1 MAARALTPDTTRTRL
16 HRANEAVASRGA
28 NEVVASRGGGAATAS
43 RGNGTI
49 VAADPLESAAEA
61 GLRYVTD
68 QKPGIRR
75 RRSGKGFRYVRP
87 DGTAVRD
94 EPTLHRIASL
104 VIPPAWTDVWITTDP
119 RGHLQATGR
128 DVKGRK
134 QYRYHPRWRAVRDE
148 TKYEQMLAFGA
159 ALPTIRARVDA
170 DLRRPGLPR
179 EKVLATVVRLL
190 EATLIRVGNEEYAR
204 ENRSYGLTTLRN
216 RHVDVHGTELR
227 FEFRGKSG
235 KEHRVSVRDR
245 RLARVVC
252 RLQELPGQEIFQYVD
267 EDGTRHTLDSD
278 DVNAYLREIAGLEL
292 SAKDFRTWA
301 GTVLC
306 AVALRE
312 VEATASEAEAKRNV
326 AQVVKSVAQQLG
338 NTPAV
343 CRACYVHPT
352 VIEAYFESH
361 DREPLAKALDG
372 RLTSAAEHGDE
383 GLSGDEAAVMRLIRR
398 RLGG

>member
-1 MAARALTPDTTRTRL
+1 MAARAPTFNISTTASHET
-16 HRANEAVASRGA
+16 NGDGVAS
-28 NEVVASRGGGAATAS
+28 
-43 RGNGTI
+43 
-49 VAADPLESAAEA
+49 DPLESAIEA

-75 RRSGKGFRYVRP
+75 HRSGKGFRYVRP
-87 DGTAVRD
+87 DGTSVRD
-94 EPTLHRIASL
+94 EPTLRRIKSL

-119 RGHLQATGR
+119 RGHLQVTGR

-148 TKYEQMLAFGA
+148 TKYERMLAFGA

-170 DLRRPGLPR
+170 DLARPGLPR

-235 KEHRVSVRDR
+235 KDHQVSVRDR
-245 RLARVVC
+245 RLAGVIR
-252 RLQELPGQEIFQYVD
+252 RLQELPGQEIFQYVNG
-267 EDGTRHTLDSD
+267 DGSRHTVDSD
-278 DVNAYLREIAGLEL
+278 DVNAYLREIAGLDF

-306 AVALRE
+306 AVALRNLE
-312 VEATASEAEAKRNV
+312 GCSSETEAKRNV
-326 AQVVKSVAQQLG
+326 AQVIKTVAQQLG

-343 CRACYVHPT
+343 CRSCYVHPA
-352 VIEAYFESH
+352 VIEAYFESY
-361 DREPLAKALDG
+361 DRAPLAKALG
-372 RLTSAAEHGDE
+372 QRLKATAENGDQN
-383 GLSGDEAAVMRLIRR
+383 LADDEAAVMRLLRR
-398 RLGG
+398 RLGA

>member
-1 MAARALTPDTTRTRL
+1 MAAHAPALDTSHTTAN
-16 HRANEAVASRGA
+16 RANGAV
-28 NEVVASRGGGAATAS
+28 VTP
-43 RGNGTI
+43 
-49 VAADPLESAAEA
+49 DPLESAAEA

-68 QKPGIRR
+68 EKPGIRR
-75 RRSGKGFRYVRP
+75 LRAGTGFRYVRP
-87 DGTAVRD
+87 DGSAVRD
-94 EPTLHRIASL
+94 EPTLHRIKSL

-128 DVKGRK
+128 DAKGRK

-148 TKYEQMLAFGA
+148 TKYERMLAFGA
-159 ALPTIRARVDA
+159 ALPTIRERVDA
-170 DLRRPGLPR
+170 DLARPGLPR

-216 RHVDVHGTELR
+216 RHVDVNGPALQ

-245 RLARVVC
+245 RLAAVMR
-252 RLQELPGQEIFQYVD
+252 RLQELPGQEIFQYLD
-267 EDGTRHTLDSD
+267 EDGVRHPVDSD
-278 DVNAYLREIAGLEL
+278 DVNAYLREIAGLDL

-301 GTVLC
+301 GTILC

-312 VEATASEAEAKRNV
+312 VEASASEAEAKRNV
-326 AQVVKSVAQQLG
+326 AQVVKAVAQQLG

-343 CRACYVHPT
+343 CRACYVHPA
-352 VIEAYFESH
+352 VIDAYFESH
-361 DREPLAKALDG
+361 DRAPLAEALG
-372 RLTSAAEHGDE
+372 ERLKSEAENGDAA
-383 GLSGDEAAVMRLIRR
+383 LSDDEAAVMRLLRR
-398 RLGG
+398 RLRA

>member
-1 MAARALTPDTTRTRL
+1 MAARAPALDTTNST
-16 HRANEAVASRGA
+16 AYATNGAGVASDP
-28 NEVVASRGGGAATAS
+28 VDSAT
-43 RGNGTI
+43 
-49 VAADPLESAAEA
+49 EA

-87 DGTAVRD
+87 DGTAVQD
-94 EPTLHRIASL
+94 EPTLRRIRSL

-128 DVKGRK
+128 DAKGRK

-148 TKYEQMLAFGA
+148 TKYERMLAFGA
-159 ALPTIRARVDA
+159 ALPTIRARVEE
-170 DLRRPGLPR
+170 DLARPGLPR

-216 RHVDVHGTELR
+216 RHVDVNGTELR

-235 KEHRVSVRDR
+235 KQHQVSVRDR
-245 RLARVVC
+245 RVAGVMR
-252 RLQELPGQEIFQYVD
+252 RLQELPGQEVFQYVNG
-267 EDGTRHTLDSD
+267 DGSRHTVDSD
-278 DVNAYLREIAGLEL
+278 DVNAYLREVSGLEL

-306 AVALRE
+306 AVALRKL
-312 VEATASEAEAKRNV
+312 EACSSETEAKRNV
-326 AQVVKSVAQQLG
+326 AEVVKAVAQQLG

-343 CRACYVHPT
+343 CRACYVHPA
-352 VIEAYFESH
+352 VIETYFESY
-361 DREPLAKALDG
+361 DRAPLAEALG
-372 RLTSAAEHGDE
+372 QQLEATAENGDR
-383 GLSGDEAAVMRLIRR
+383 GLGDDEAAVMRLLRR
-398 RLGG
+398 RLGA

>member
-1 MAARALTPDTTRTRL
+1 MAARAPARDTHETTPPP
-16 HRANEAVASRGA
+16 ANGAVSTP
-28 NEVVASRGGGAATAS
+28 E
-43 RGNGTI
+43 
-49 VAADPLESAAEA
+49 PLESAREA
-61 GLRYVTD
+61 GLRYVSD
-68 QKPGIRR
+68 EKPGIRR
-75 RRSGKGFRYVRP
+75 RRSGSGFRYVRP
-87 DGTAVRD
+87 DGSAVED
-94 EPTLHRIASL
+94 EPTLGRIKSL

-119 RGHLQATGR
+119 RGHIQATGR
-128 DVKGRK
+128 DAKGRK

-148 TKYEQMLAFGA
+148 TKYGRMLAFGA

-170 DLRRPGLPR
+170 DLRRQGLPR

-235 KEHRVSVRDR
+235 KDHRVSLRDR
-245 RLARVVC
+245 RLAGVIR
-252 RLQELPGQEIFQYVD
+252 RLQELPGQEVFQYVD
-267 EDGTRHTLDSD
+267 EEGVRHTVDSD
-278 DVNAYLREIAGLEL
+278 DVNAYLREIAGQDF

-301 GTVLC
+301 GTILC

-312 VEATASEAEAKRNV
+312 LKACASESEAKRNV

-361 DREPLAKALDG
+361 DRDPLAEALAHTLD
-372 RLTSAAEHGDE
+372 RATDSTDADLSDDE
-383 GLSGDEAAVMRLIRR
+383 QAVMRLLRR
-398 RLGG
+398 RLGA

>member
-1 MAARALTPDTTRTRL
+1 MAAHAPSLDTTEPTA
-16 HRANEAVASRGA
+16 HAANG
-28 NEVVASRGGGAATAS
+28 TAS
-43 RGNGTI
+43 
-49 VAADPLESAAEA
+49 APDPLESAREA
-61 GLRYVTD
+61 GLRYVSD
-68 QKPGIRR
+68 EKPGIRR
-75 RRSGKGFRYVRP
+75 RRSGNGFRYLRP

-94 EPTLHRIASL
+94 EPTLHRIRKL

-119 RGHLQATGR
+119 RGHIQATGR
-128 DVKGRK
+128 DARGRK

-148 TKYEQMLAFGA
+148 TKYERMLAFGA

-170 DLRRPGLPR
+170 DLARPGLPR

-216 RHVDVHGTELR
+216 RHVGVNGTELR

-235 KEHRVSVRDR
+235 KQHRVSLRDR
-245 RLARVVC
+245 RLAQVIR
-252 RLQELPGQEIFQYVD
+252 RLQELPGQEVFQYVG
-267 EDGTRHTLDSD
+267 EDGARHSIDSD
-278 DVNAYLREIAGLEL
+278 DVNAYLREIAGQDF

-312 VEATASEAEAKRNV
+312 VEACVSESDAKRNV
-326 AQVVKSVAQQLG
+326 AQVVTSVAQQLG

-343 CRACYVHPT
+343 CRSSYIHPA
-352 VIEAYFESH
+352 VIETYFESY
-361 DREPLAKALDG
+361 DRAPLAEALEQK
-372 RLTSAAEHGDE
+372 LETSAEAAEADLGD
-383 GLSGDEAAVMRLIRR
+383 DEAAVMRLLRR
-398 RLGG
+398 RLGA

>member
-1 MAARALTPDTTRTRL
+1 MAARAPTLDTTPTTT
-16 HRANEAVASRGA
+16 NGA
-28 NEVVASRGGGAATAS
+28 NGAA
-43 RGNGTI
+43 
-49 VAADPLESAAEA
+49 VAADPVESAIEA
-61 GLRYVTD
+61 GLRYVAD

-75 RRSGKGFRYVRP
+75 LRSGKGFRYVRP
-87 DGTAVRD
+87 DGSAVRD
-94 EPTLHRIASL
+94 EQTLRRIASL

-128 DVKGRK
+128 DAKGRK

-148 TKYEQMLAFGA
+148 NKYERMLAFGA

-170 DLRRPGLPR
+170 DLARPGLPR

-216 RHVDVHGTELR
+216 RHVDVHGSELR

-235 KEHRVSVRDR
+235 KDHQVSVRDR
-245 RLARVVC
+245 RLANVIR
-252 RLQELPGQEIFQYVD
+252 RLQELPGQEVFQYVD
-267 EDGTRHTLDSD
+267 ADGTRHSVESD
-278 DVNAYLREIAGLEL
+278 DVNAYLREISGMEF

-306 AVALRE
+306 AVALRKLD
-312 VEATASEAEAKRNV
+312 ACASETEAKRNV
-326 AQVVKSVAQQLG
+326 AQVVKEVAQQLG

-343 CRACYVHPT
+343 CRSCYVHPA
-352 VIEAYFESH
+352 VIETYFESYE
-361 DREPLAKALDG
+361 REPLAKALG
-372 RLTSAAEHGDE
+372 QRLTDVAENGDRD
-383 GLSGDEAAVMRLIRR
+383 LDDDEAAVMRLLRR
-398 RLGG
+398 RLRS